1 MGVEESIGVGA
12 IRFSLGRTTTAS
24 EIDFVIQKLE
34 EVIGTLDRA
43 VGENLLA
50 HRT

>member
-1 MGVEESIGVGA
+1 MGVDESIGVGA
-12 IRFSLGRTTTAS
+12 IRFSLGRTTKAS
-24 EIDFVIQKLE
+24 EIDFVVQRLE
-34 EVIGTLDRA
+34 EAIGKLDRA